1 MNCIVQYFMI
11 PSGFSQPEF
20 NNLGHSDELFEYS
33 KKSIKR
39 YAEKIGA
46 DYHLVTQPKI
56 NHRHPTFERFDL
68 FKDLSWYDTYNHI
81 LYLDT
86 DVICWP
92 DAPNIFEMY
101 PSTEHFKPVEDNL
114 ARKRS
119 IQHHHNT
126 SIGSCLNKYD
136 PQILKQ
142 RRFNAGVFMLN
153 KSCAE
158 KMSLYIDLD
167 DPSDD
172 NQMLIDIMLKSRIP
186 TQYMDARFNKKM
198 GTKSW
203 FGHAYGQDK
212 MIPDN
217 KVITKC
223 RAVFR

>member
-1 MNCIVQYFMI
+1 
-11 PSGFSQPEF
+11 
-20 NNLGHSDELFEYS
+20 
-33 KKSIKR
+33 
-39 YAEKIGA
+39 
-46 DYHLVTQPKI
+46 
-56 NHRHPTFERFDL
+56 
-68 FKDLSWYDTYNHI
+68 
-81 LYLDT
+81 
-86 DVICWP
+86 
-92 DAPNIFEMY
+92 
-101 PSTEHFKPVEDNL
+101 
-114 ARKRS
+114 
-119 IQHHHNT
+119 
-126 SIGSCLNKYD
+126 
-136 PQILKQ
+136 
-142 RRFNAGVFMLN
+142 MLN

-172 NQMLIDIMLKSRIP
+172 NQMLIDIMLKSRIS